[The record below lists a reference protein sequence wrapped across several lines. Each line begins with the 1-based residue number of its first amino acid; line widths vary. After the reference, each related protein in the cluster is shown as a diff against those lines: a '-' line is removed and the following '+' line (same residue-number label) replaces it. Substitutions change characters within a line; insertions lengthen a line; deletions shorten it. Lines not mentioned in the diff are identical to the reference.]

1 MKQLTTKICLTLG
14 LWLTL
19 AVTSP
24 AQTALGPK
32 DGAGLPP
39 ADLERLKVGDA
50 APDFTLE
57 DQDGKPVTL
66 SAYRGKRTVL
76 LVFYRG
82 YW

>member
-1 MKQLTTKICLTLG
+1 MKSLIAKICLSLG
-14 LWLTL
+14 LLL
-19 AVTSP
+19 LLNVTSP

-39 ADLERLKVGDA
+39 ADLNRIKVGEA

-66 SAYRGKRTVL
+66 SAYRGQQSVV